1 MNNVQIFKNIQ
12 FGEIRTVDVEGK
24 IYFVG
29 SDVAKALGYA
39 KPQNAIASH
48 CRCALKRGIGVQT
61 GVKSNGEPAIQ
72 IIQMNVIP
80 EGDLYRLVAHSELP
94 SAEKFE
100 SWIFD
105 EVLPTIRK
113 TGTYSIKQESA
124 SKEEIQLRRAKAMEI
139 NARNRQAN
147 LLLKI
152 TADPICTKEYKQVI
166 YSKVTQMVAGE
177 TLIPL
182 PTAERKTYSA
192 TDIAKQFN
200 ITKNMIGKIAN
211 EHKLKTAE
219 YGKLFYDKSPYS
231 SKQVETWR
239 YYENAIPAFAKI
251 LGVEVIGL

>member
-1 MNNVQIFKNIQ
+1 MNELQIFSNKQ
-12 FGEIRTVDVEGK
+12 FGEIRTIEIEAK
-24 IYFVG
+24 IYFVA
-29 SDVAKALGYA
+29 SDVARALGY
-39 KPQNAIASH
+39 KNTRDAILKH
-48 CRCALKRGIGVQT
+48 CKGVVKRDIPT
-61 GVKSNGEPAIQ
+61 NGGKQ
-72 IIQMNVIP
+72 LMNVIP

-124 SKEEIQLRRAKAMEI
+124 SKENTQLTRAKAMLL
-139 NARNRQAN
+139 NAKTRAAQTW
-147 LLLKI
+147 LKI
-152 TADPICTKEYKQVI
+152 AEAVNIPEYKQI
-166 YSKVTQMVAGE
+166 ASTYAAN
-177 TLIPL
+177 TLADKQVLEL

-200 ITKNMIGKIAN
+200 ISKNMVGKLAN
-211 EHKLKTAE
+211 ENNLKIAE

-239 YYENAIPAFAKI
+239 YYENAIPMFAKI

>member
-1 MNNVQIFKNIQ
+1 MCFK
-12 FGEIRTVDVEGK
+12 
-24 IYFVG
+24 
-29 SDVAKALGYA
+29 VAKSGNEVVRWARVNEYLNEFGFSPQVA
-39 KPQNAIASH
+39 KDDF
-48 CRCALKRGIGVQT
+48 
-61 GVKSNGEPAIQ
+61 
-72 IIQMNVIP
+72 IP
-80 EGDLYRLVAHSELP
+80 ENMVYRLGFKASNET
-94 SAEKFE
+94 AQKFQT
-100 SWIFD
+100 ILAD
-105 EVLPTIRK
+105 DILPTLRK
-113 TGTYSIKQESA
+113 TGTYSLKQESA

-231 SKQVETWR
+231 DKQVETWR
-239 YYENAIPAFAKI
+239 YYENAIPVIARI
-251 LGVEVIGL
+251 LDVEVIGL

>member
-1 MNNVQIFKNIQ
+1 MNELQIFSNKQ
-12 FGEIRTVDVEGK
+12 FGEIRTVEVDNK
-24 IYFVG
+24 IYFV
-29 SDVAKALGYA
+29 AKDIAIALGY
-39 KPQNAIASH
+39 KDTVNAVKQH
-48 CRCALKRGIGVQT
+48 CKGV
-61 GVKSNGEPAIQ
+61 VKHHLPTNGGKQ
-72 IIQMNVIP
+72 LMNVIP

-239 YYENAIPAFAKI
+239 YYENAIPMFAKI

>member
-1 MNNVQIFKNIQ
+1 MSNIITIANIRGFIDDNGVAQ
-12 FGEIRTVDVEGK
+12 LNAEDIARGFGFTT
-24 IYFVG
+24 
-29 SDVAKALGYA
+29 VAKSGNEVVRWARVNEYLNEFGFSPQVA
-39 KPQNAIASH
+39 KDDF
-48 CRCALKRGIGVQT
+48 
-61 GVKSNGEPAIQ
+61 
-72 IIQMNVIP
+72 IP
-80 EGDLYRLVAHSELP
+80 ENMVYRLGFKASNET
-94 SAEKFE
+94 AQKFQT
-100 SWIFD
+100 ILAD
-105 EVLPTIRK
+105 DILPTLRK
-113 TGTYSIKQESA
+113 TGTYSLKQESA

-231 SKQVETWR
+231 DKQVETWR
-239 YYENAIPAFAKI
+239 YYENAIPVIARI
-251 LGVEVIGL
+251 LDVEVIGL

>member
-1 MNNVQIFKNIQ
+1 MSNIITIANIRGFIDDNGVAQ
-12 FGEIRTVDVEGK
+12 LNAEDIARGFGFTT
-24 IYFVG
+24 
-29 SDVAKALGYA
+29 VAKSGNEVVRWARVNEYLNEFGFSPQVA
-39 KPQNAIASH
+39 KDDF
-48 CRCALKRGIGVQT
+48 
-61 GVKSNGEPAIQ
+61 
-72 IIQMNVIP
+72 IP
-80 EGDLYRLVAHSELP
+80 ENMVYRLGFKASNET
-94 SAEKFE
+94 AQKFQT
-100 SWIFD
+100 ILAD
-105 EVLPTIRK
+105 DILPTLRK

-182 PTAERKTYSA
+182 PIAERKTYSA

-231 SKQVETWR
+231 DKQVETWR

>member
-1 MNNVQIFKNIQ
+1 MSNIITIANIRGFIDDNGVAQLNAEDIARGFGFTTVAKSGNEVVRWARVNEYLKQ
-12 FGEIRTVDVEGK
+12 FGFLRN
-24 IYFVG
+24 VG
-29 SDVAKALGYA
+29 ENDF
-39 KPQNAIASH
+39 
-48 CRCALKRGIGVQT
+48 
-61 GVKSNGEPAIQ
+61 
-72 IIQMNVIP
+72 IP
-80 EGDLYRLVAHSELP
+80 ENMVYRLGFKASNET
-94 SAEKFE
+94 AQKFQT
-100 SWIFD
+100 ILAD
-105 EVLPTIRK
+105 DILPTLRK
-113 TGTYSIKQESA
+113 TGTYPLKQESA

-182 PTAERKTYSA
+182 PIAERKTYSA

-239 YYENAIPAFAKI
+239 YYENAIPMFAKI